1 MKRVKE
7 IATELSKGNFKR
19 ASDIRK
25 EISAEDGGAHDLEI
39 MEIARQAMILNL
51 KRGHVDAAKDIKKSF
66 SLPQDIVDETIE
78 QAVMSSVY
86 EGDMKAVLRLK
97 RELPI
102 TRDLGNR
109 IVSYCASWGKK
120 DNSLALEELFA

>member
-25 EISAEDGGAHDLEI
+25 EVSAEDGGAHDLEI

-97 RELPI
+97 KELPI
-102 TRDLGNR
+102 NRDLGNR